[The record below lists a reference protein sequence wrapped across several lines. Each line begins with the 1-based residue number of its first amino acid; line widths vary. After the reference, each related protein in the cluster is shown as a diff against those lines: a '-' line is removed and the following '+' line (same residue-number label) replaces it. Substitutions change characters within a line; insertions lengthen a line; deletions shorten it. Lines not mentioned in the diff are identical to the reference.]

1 MTNQP
6 STHRVSPGRLD
17 GGTWS
22 AEFKK
27 HVGEGDI
34 AAAYSADTIGMHG
47 VIRRPFVFRGD
58 LWVNV
63 AQGGGNVKAYRLMPI
78 DDHEARTGF
87 EDRARDC
94 EAARADPKG
103 FYHGIAVRYRSDWF
117 VLTGLPALFVPSE
130 QEQPGLFGD
139 L

>member
-1 MTNQP
+1 MTNQL
-6 STHRVSPGRLD
+6 STPRVAAGRLN

-22 AEFKK
+22 AEFNK

-34 AAAYSADTIGMHG
+34 ATAYSADTIGMHG

-63 AQGGGNVKAYRLMPI
+63 GQGGGNIKAYRLVPI
-78 DDHEARTGF
+78 DDHGERTGF

-103 FYHGIAVRYRSDWF
+103 FYHGIAVRQSGWF
-117 VLTGLPALFVPSE
+117 VLTGPPALFVPDE
-130 QEQPGLFGD
+130 PQHPGLFGD
-139 L
+139 T